1 MDNHYKSQLV
11 IKRFN
16 REKVWFYDLKNRKL
30 EQKKPNRILYGVNI
44 YSEIVEKKLRRIES
58 IYSNILD
65 KKILGKE
72 EITLTRKDLY
82 QIKKFL
88 IIDGLRT
95 MYEEGDFVKFFKHF
109 EHSARSYFES
119 MKLTS
124 LYDIRVKVYLSE
136 FNKYDHK
143 YLSEMDIADNE
154 KYMFCLEA
162 LLDNDIYELHKTN
175 CPLDIIAWAA
185 AITESYLTF
194 WDSAD
199 SEEFILTDI
208 NMMSEYDMCHMMYGG
223 LNSEKVSYLISKL
236 KESFA
241 HPTILKTLNVMYEN
255 YNIFNISNTR
265 CIVCIN
271 PFFKLYFDNSF
282 GKNIETVKPDIWPG
296 TTIHHLEAYEVPKN
310 TYVNPPKE
318 VAGTEVFV
326 FSADDI
332 FKYKPYKLT
341 QEETLAI
348 NMQFLNQCRQF
359 LGFVNKDKV
368 INTFGYANIAFAF
381 YEASVAKD
389 KSTEPYAGLDALTK
403 SMMNNQFYP
412 IFNQLYK
419 EGYKSDI
426 NPFDIFDKNTFL
438 SQIGM
443 KTNYYM
449 NEYISKE
456 IETNPEIDLSIFN
469 FLKRNKEELIKF
481 FKNEADVARKLNKE
495 YIEALYNNKL
505 DDYYIKNVK

>member
-11 IKRFN
+11 IKRFD
-16 REKVWFYDLKNRKL
+16 REKVWFYDLKNRTL
-30 EQKKPNRILYGVNI
+30 EQKKPKRIFYGVNI
-44 YSEIVEKKLRRIES
+44 YSEIVEQKLRRIES

-65 KKILGKE
+65 KKILEKE
-72 EITLTRKDLY
+72 EISLTRRDLNL
-82 QIKKFL
+82 IKKFL

-95 MYEEGDFVKFFKHF
+95 MYEEGDFVNFFKSF
-109 EHSARSYFES
+109 EQSARKYFES
-119 MKLTS
+119 MKLTA
-124 LYDIRVKVYLSE
+124 LYDIRAIAYLNE
-136 FNKYDHK
+136 FNKYEHK
-143 YLSEMDIADNE
+143 YLSEMDMPDNE
-154 KYMFCLEA
+154 KYMFCLEV
-162 LLDNDIYELHKTN
+162 LLDNDIYELHKTK

-194 WDSAD
+194 WDSSD

-223 LNSEKVSYLISKL
+223 LNSEKISYLISKL

-271 PFFKLYFDNSF
+271 PFFKLYFDGSF
-282 GKNIETVKPDIWPG
+282 GKNIQTIKPNIWPG
-296 TTIHHLEAYEVPKN
+296 TTIHHLDAYQVPKN
-310 TYVNPPKE
+310 TYVNPTKK
-318 VAGTEVFV
+318 VLDTDVIV
-326 FSADDI
+326 FSDDDI

-341 QEETLAI
+341 QEETLAM

-368 INTFGYANIAFAF
+368 INTFGYANIAFAY
-381 YEASVAKD
+381 YEAYQAKD
-389 KSTEPYAGLDALTK
+389 KSNDPLAGLDALTK

-412 IFNQLYK
+412 IFNQLYR
-419 EGYKSDI
+419 EGYKSEI
-426 NPFDIFDKNTFL
+426 NPFDMFDKNTAL

-449 NEYISKE
+449 NDYIAKQ
-456 IETNPEIDLSIFN
+456 IETNPDINLSIFS
-469 FLKRNKEELIKF
+469 FLKKNKEELIEF

-495 YIEALYNNKL
+495 YIEALYDNKL
-505 DDYYIKNVK
+505 DEYYRKNTK